1 MVKMANFSSVLHVS
15 FLMCNKV
22 GWSVVAMSVEMT
34 ALSLLSPAD
43 VSMDQPLVPIIGH
56 KTNIFQIK

>member
-1 MVKMANFSSVLHVS
+1 
-15 FLMCNKV
+15 
-22 GWSVVAMSVEMT
+22 MSVEMT

>member
-1 MVKMANFSSVLHVS
+1 MVKMANFSGVLHVS